1 MNSSSGLAVISGI
14 CKASSYV
21 LRATASYYCKE
32 ITAEVKRLER
42 LFELQNMV
50 ASLSS
55 SSIADALVHTL
66 RQMSY
71 AQLNPGTEFVCMH
84 LENAIKDLLSGMDPV
99 DMLAKYD
106 TMLYEIRGKL

>member
-1 MNSSSGLAVISGI
+1 
-14 CKASSYV
+14 
-21 LRATASYYCKE
+21 
-32 ITAEVKRLER
+32 
-42 LFELQNMV
+42 
-50 ASLSS
+50 
-55 SSIADALVHTL
+55 
-66 RQMSY
+66 MSY